1 MPEQKFAF
9 GFEANDASAYVITHE
24 ISKIDAGYMELQ
36 GRYNQAET
44 YTLQRYKG
52 RTQLTEEDLQYLDGS
67 GGFTFPINVIEW
79 QALIGLVN
87 NAAGVNLPIV
97 ILHN

>member
-1 MPEQKFAF
+1 MPEHKFAF
-9 GFEANDASAYVITHE
+9 GFEANDASAYVITRE
-24 ISKIDAGYMELQ
+24 ISVIDAGYMELQ
-36 GRYNQAET
+36 GRYNQDKT

-52 RTQLTEEDLQYLDGS
+52 RTQLTEEDFQYLQGS
-67 GGFTFPINVIEW
+67 DAFTFPINVIEW

-87 NAAGVNLPIV
+87 DAAGANLPLV